1 MKNINPLKVKEKRSP
16 TKFAPKAGLVQ
27 CKSCSRNFAEER
39 IQTHVG
45 ICKKTK
51 SKKRK
56 PFDATKARVE
66 GTEAAQYQ
74 GKNSSSNNKNKVER
88 DYILMTFI
96 QLSPGFCDQF
106 SPGPRLKSLTG
117 GGKGRNLSEASG
129 RPRRR
134 ASSWPGGATL
144 VTCPRPR
151 HLMSVTTYSAS
162 IVSEGESAVRVIM
175 GIY

>member
-1 MKNINPLKVKEKRSP
+1 MKSALFPLKNISKLNVKEKRSP
-16 TKFAPKAGLVQ
+16 IKFAPKAGLVQ

-39 IQTHVG
+39 IQTHVV

-74 GKNSSSNNKNKVER
+74 GKNSSSSNNKNKVET

-96 QLSPGFCDQF
+96 QLSLGFATNSAPG
-106 SPGPRLKSLTG
+106 L
-117 GGKGRNLSEASG
+117 
-129 RPRRR
+129 
-134 ASSWPGGATL
+134 ATK
-144 VTCPRPR
+144 V
-151 HLMSVTTYSAS
+151 
-162 IVSEGESAVRVIM
+162 
-175 GIY
+175 